1 MPLRTPHLPGMS
13 KNSPFCRGSMD
24 ICWNYTM
31 SQFMQ
36 LAYAVPRILLWI
48 IDYYGIFGN
57 RPLHMQF
64 LESSKDIRA
73 IYTRKNETRLK

>member
-1 MPLRTPHLPGMS
+1 
-13 KNSPFCRGSMD
+13 
-24 ICWNYTM
+24 M

-36 LAYAVPRILLWI
+36 LAYAVRGILLWI